1 MVGRFERNKDMTQE
15 FVASTAE
22 HVGEIVKIITGAVA
36 DVTRQVGEIVSDG
49 IEMREAAKL
58 AAADEA
64 REAEPVE
71 PVETRRAAEPVETRR
86 AEIEVVD
93 AELEPEPAV
102 DEPRP

>member
-36 DVTRQVGEIVSDG
+36 GVTRQVGEIVSDG

-64 REAEPVE
+64 RAAEPVE
-71 PVETRRAAEPVETRR
+71 TTRVAEPVETRR
-86 AEIEVVD
+86 AELEIVD
-93 AELEPEPAV
+93 AELEPRPAA